1 MRRYLAV
8 ALLAEVL
15 GIIALWMCV
24 DLFDLG
30 PHQRG
35 FGLTGSR
42 IYDEVPF
49 QVAIKSRG
57 DTSYYIH
64 QYGEVYDRAL
74 GLAKQLDLLDGLLP
88 FVFGFPAIA
97 VLGLWTIDRRRKHK
111 MRLEQLHETRG

>member
-15 GIIALWMCV
+15 GIIALCMCV

-35 FGLTGSR
+35 FGLAGGR
-42 IYDEVPF
+42 KRDAVPF
-49 QVAIKSRG
+49 EVAIKSR
-57 DTSYYIH
+57 DNPSYDVH

-97 VLGLWTIDRRRKHK
+97 TFALWTFDRRRKQK
-111 MRLEQLHETRG
+111 QGA